1 MQLADSFIYFE
12 KKMRKNLHI
21 FLLTLLL
28 ATVFGSCAK
37 NKDLTDDQRNRASD
51 NQRKY
56 EPTFQG
62 EQKK

>member
-1 MQLADSFIYFE
+1 
-12 KKMRKNLHI
+12 MRKNLHI

>member
-1 MQLADSFIYFE
+1 MKRYQNF
-12 KKMRKNLHI
+12 
-21 FLLTLLL
+21 FLVTFSLVILL
-28 ATVFGSCAK
+28 FSCAK